1 MYNNIL
7 VIADQDT
14 DRHAAMQKARD
25 IAFTNDIKITILG
38 FVPPIAGA
46 TEGAVA
52 EKDAALQAA
61 IDEVFIDSKDV
72 SYQVVVASDIAAYC
86 KSYTKE
92 HGIDLVIKT
101 GHRSESLFYTP
112 TDWQL
117 IRELSCPVLITTLQK
132 WRAKRKVMVTI
143 DIGSD
148 DAAQIALNKKV
159 ARWAAD
165 WANCQNSDLHIAYCI
180 VVSEPLSDL
189 DIVSKDEALIKNEGD
204 ARAKLES
211 FLAEHGIAC
220 ASIEIA
226 AGAPDRILPKL
237 ANKLKADIV
246 VLGSVGRKGV
256 KGVLLGNTAE
266 KTMHKLRTDLAVIH
280 PDQ

>member
-14 DRHAAMQKARD
+14 DRHAAMQKAQD
-25 IAFTNDIKITILG
+25 IAFSNDIKITVLG
-38 FVPPIAGA
+38 FVAPDADNK
-46 TEGAVA
+46 EGAVA

-61 IDEVFIDSKDV
+61 INETFTDGAQVNYEVIV
-72 SYQVVVASDIAAYC
+72 TADIAGYC
-86 KSYTKE
+86 KTYSQE

-112 TDWQL
+112 TDFQL

-143 DIGSD
+143 DIDSD
-148 DAAQIALNKKV
+148 NAAQIALNKKV
-159 ARWAAD
+159 ANWAKQ
-165 WANCQNSDLHIAYCI
+165 WTECHGCDLHVAYCI
-180 VVSEPLSDL
+180 VVNEALTEL
-189 DIVSKDEALIKNEGD
+189 DIVSKDEALTKNE
-204 ARAKLES
+204 AAAKSKLEA
-211 FLAEHGIAC
+211 FLAENEVSYS
-220 ASIEIA
+220 SIEVA
-226 AGAPDRILPKL
+226 AGTPDRVLPKL
-237 ANKLKADIV
+237 ANRIKADLV

-266 KTMHKLRTDLAVIH
+266 KTMHKLRTDLAVVH
-280 PDQ
+280 PD

>member
-25 IAFTNDIKITILG
+25 IAFTNDIKITVLG
-38 FVPPIAGA
+38 FVPPGAGD

-52 EKDAALQAA
+52 AKDAALQAA
-61 IDEVFIDSKDV
+61 IDEVFSESKDV

-86 KSYTKE
+86 KAYTTE

-117 IRELSCPVLITTLQK
+117 IRQLKCPVLITTVQK

-148 DAAQIALNKKV
+148 NPAQIALNEKV
-159 ARWAAD
+159 AKWAAS
-165 WANCQNSDLHIAYCI
+165 WADCQHSELHIAYC
-180 VVSEPLSDL
+180 VVVNEALTEL
-189 DIVSKDEALIKNEGD
+189 DIVSKDEALVKHEAS
-204 ARAKLES
+204 ARAKLQD
-211 FLAEHGIAC
+211 FLDAQGVKC

-226 AGAPDRILPKL
+226 AGSPDRILPKL
-237 ANKLKADIV
+237 ANKLKADLV
-246 VLGSVGRKGV
+246 VLGSVGRTGV

-266 KTMHKLRTDLAVIH
+266 KTMHNLRTDLAVIH
-280 PDQ
+280 PD